1 MPRFEFFFSTKF
13 DFDSIEGFHLLQDN
27 VGTNYSLPW
36 DDYDYIVTFQVYRIN
51 QGKRE
56 FFGRTKILVN
66 GYKDT
71 SKYFLE
77 LGEPIGH
84 SHRVTSL
91 LKPTNV
97 VSLASEIDYYRRIG
111 SLLGSH
117 ASEYLCQLC
126 DGSYHYSEQ
135 EKFTQWE
142 GFGSSLFRSSMANAM
157 LKKGHQI
164 SCGRYE
170 PPGKFSF
177 TLDGLPDQIE
187 PLEFKFDNDRS
198 LGQTNVNLLIGRNGV
213 GKSHALRHLVDT
225 LTGLHNQ
232 AENWPF
238 FHKVI
243 VAAYSPFESF
253 KTEVELS
260 TALGSSVQS
269 TGTGGSREN
278 EIGPRDAQERRRLL
292 VNEYVYLGFRDPE
305 GVFSL
310 DWPKESSA
318 RALHRIFQY
327 DQENEWL
334 TGTSRFNLLFDTL
347 RSSIEFDAIVL
358 SDTNNQPVVFK
369 RDEDSQRR
377 RAAQSQNFLYTS
389 GIQFLK
395 GDQLVP
401 LSSGQIIYSYLL
413 PNLVAEVDDESLL
426 ILDEPELYLHPA
438 MEVGLLDMLK
448 RLLAAT
454 KSNAIIATHSS
465 ILAREVEQ
473 SGISVL
479 RRVGDRTEVSNPGFE
494 TFGQTLEVIMGLAFE
509 DFDVRKPYEESID
522 QAVKAFS
529 SPEIALAELGSGIGD
544 EALTYLTA
552 KIVNEDDEIK
562 IVRRKSE

>member
-1 MPRFEFFFSTKF
+1 MSGFEFYYSTRF

-27 VGTNYSLPW
+27 VGTNYANPW
-36 DDYDYIVTFQVYRIN
+36 DDFDYIVIFQIYRVHSGN
-51 QGKRE
+51 RE

-77 LGEPIGH
+77 S
-84 SHRVTSL
+84 SHLVGNSRRITDL
-91 LKPTNV
+91 LRPSKV

-111 SLLGSH
+111 SLLGSR

-126 DGSYHYSEQ
+126 DGSYHYDDQ
-135 EKFTQWE
+135 KTFTQWA
-142 GFGSSLFRSSMANAM
+142 GFGSSLFRSSMAKAI

-164 SCGRYE
+164 ALGRYE
-170 PPGKFSF
+170 PQGKFSF
-177 TLDGLPDQIE
+177 TLDGLPEHID
-187 PLEFKFDNDRS
+187 PLQFKFDNDRS
-198 LGQTNVNLLIGRNGV
+198 LGRTNINLLIGRNGV
-213 GKSHALRHLVDT
+213 GKSHVLRHLVDT
-225 LTGLHNQ
+225 LTDGRTV

-253 KTEVELS
+253 KTEVELAN
-260 TALGSSVQS
+260 ALRSSVKSAGPDS
-269 TGTGGSREN
+269 TTEG
-278 EIGPRDAQERRRLL
+278 EIDPKDVQERRRLL

-305 GVFSL
+305 GVFSR

-327 DQENEWL
+327 DRENEWS
-334 TGTSRFNLLFDTL
+334 TDSSRFKLLFETL
-347 RSSIEFDAIVL
+347 RRSIDFDAIEL
-358 SDTNNQPVVFK
+358 WDTDNQPVVFK
-369 RDEDSQRR
+369 LDDDALRS
-377 RAAQSQNFLYTS
+377 AAAKRENFRYAT
-389 GIQFLK
+389 GIRFLK
-395 GDQLVP
+395 DGQHVP
-401 LSSGQIIYSYLL
+401 LSSGQTIYSYLL

-465 ILAREVEQ
+465 ILTREVEQ

-479 RRVGDRTEVSNPGFE
+479 RRIGDWTEVAKPGFE
-494 TFGQTLEVIMGLAFE
+494 TFGQTVEVIMGLAF
-509 DFDVRKPYEESID
+509 DDYDIRKPYEDSID
-522 QAVKAFS
+522 QAVKTLG
-529 SPEIALAELGSGIGD
+529 SPEATLSKLGADLGD
-544 EALTYLTA
+544 EALAYLTS
-552 KIVNEDDEIK
+552 KIVNEDDEVK
-562 IVRRKSE
+562 IERRPE